1 MKQGEK
7 EIKSTKV
14 PKSLF
19 NKKKDKLNNLIKQ
32 IDDGDEESS
41 SENKDYQ
48 IKNLDNKALK
58 NDIDYGMLDDYTP
71 NYVQSQSKK
80 KNENINIEPLEEN
93 IDIEK
98 EEKDLPIKQKA
109 IKREKKVLA
118 DDSKGNTIKMRSGIK
133 RMIKEQEELDNN
145 LNNLSKSNQKQNF
158 TRAIKDITMADNTE
172 NKDNT
177 SSYSFMSFNKNK
189 YKLPVEKDNTIKI
202 FWYDAIEEMFNN
214 KPNVIFFGKIYEPN
228 SKTFLSISI
237 IIKDIYRTVFILPK
251 PEYEDKI
258 QQVYEEFDDLRK
270 KRFNN
275 IKETKCKFIK
285 KKYCFELPVDSEQEH
300 QVLKVKYKAEYGQI
314 PPNINANTFDYI
326 FGKKSSLLEN
336 ILLKL
341 RIKGP
346 CWLKVKRFTENNLN
360 FLRTW
365 SDYEISLDDFNNIE
379 VLTKNNNNGKF

>member
-1 MKQGEK
+1 MKYISNMKQGEK

-118 DDSKGNTIKMRSGIK
+118 DDSKGR
-133 RMIKEQEELDNN
+133 
-145 LNNLSKSNQKQNF
+145 KS
-158 TRAIKDITMADNTE
+158 
-172 NKDNT
+172 
-177 SSYSFMSFNKNK
+177 
-189 YKLPVEKDNTIKI
+189 
-202 FWYDAIEEMFNN
+202 
-214 KPNVIFFGKIYEPN
+214 
-228 SKTFLSISI
+228 
-237 IIKDIYRTVFILPK
+237 
-251 PEYEDKI
+251 
-258 QQVYEEFDDLRK
+258 
-270 KRFNN
+270 
-275 IKETKCKFIK
+275 
-285 KKYCFELPVDSEQEH
+285 
-300 QVLKVKYKAEYGQI
+300 
-314 PPNINANTFDYI
+314 
-326 FGKKSSLLEN
+326 
-336 ILLKL
+336 
-341 RIKGP
+341 
-346 CWLKVKRFTENNLN
+346 
-360 FLRTW
+360 
-365 SDYEISLDDFNNIE
+365 
-379 VLTKNNNNGKF
+379 